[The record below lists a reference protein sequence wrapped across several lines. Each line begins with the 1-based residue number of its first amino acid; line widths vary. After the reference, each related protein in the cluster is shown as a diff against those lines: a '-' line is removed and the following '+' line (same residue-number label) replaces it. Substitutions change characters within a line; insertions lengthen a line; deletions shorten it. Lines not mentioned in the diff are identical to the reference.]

1 MQAVMQVTF
10 REFRAED
17 AEAFR
22 TLNEQWIAKYFGF
35 EEKDLKVLNDPERHI
50 LQPGGHIYFAHLD
63 GEIAGCCA
71 LIVNG
76 EQSYELAKMAV
87 REDLRNQG
95 IGKALLA
102 HVIEAA
108 RSLRAH
114 KLTLGTNSRLT
125 NAIHLYESVGFQRLD
140 PAQLESSPYKRAD
153 VFMEM
158 VL

>member
-1 MQAVMQVTF
+1 MQATMQITF
-10 REFRAED
+10 REFRAGD

-22 TLNEQWIAKYFGF
+22 ALNEQWIGKYFGL
-35 EEKDLKVLNDPERHI
+35 EEEDLKVLNNPGKHI
-50 LQPGGHIYFAHLD
+50 LQPGGRIYFTQLD
-63 GEIAGCCA
+63 GEVAGCCA

-76 EQSYELAKMAV
+76 ERSYELAKMAV

-140 PAQLESSPYKRAD
+140 PATLEPSPYKRAD

-158 VL
+158 EL

>member
-1 MQAVMQVTF
+1 MQATMQITF
-10 REFRAED
+10 REFCAGD

-22 TLNEQWIAKYFGF
+22 ALNEQWIAKYFGF
-35 EEKDLKVLNDPERHI
+35 EEADLKVLADPEKHI
-50 LQPGGHIYFAHLD
+50 LQPGGRIYFATLD

-95 IGKALLA
+95 IGKALLVY
-102 HVIEAA
+102 VIDAA
-108 RSLRAH
+108 RSLRAR
-114 KLTLGTNSRLT
+114 KLTLGTNSKLT
-125 NAIHLYESVGFQRLD
+125 NAIHLYESMGFQPLD
-140 PAQLESSPYKRAD
+140 PAKLEPSPYKRAD

-158 VL
+158 LL

>member
-1 MQAVMQVTF
+1 MQATLQITF
-10 REFRAED
+10 REFRAGD
-17 AEAFR
+17 AAAFR
-22 TLNEQWIAKYFGF
+22 ALNEQWIAKYFAF
-35 EEKDLKVLNDPERHI
+35 EGEDLRVLNDPEKHI
-50 LQPGGHIYFAHLD
+50 LQPGGRIYFASLD

-76 EQSYELAKMAV
+76 ERSYELAKMAV

-95 IGKALLA
+95 IGKALLVR
-102 HVIEAA
+102 VIDAA

-125 NAIHLYESVGFQRLD
+125 NAIHLYESMGFRRLD
-140 PAQLESSPYKRAD
+140 PTTLEPSPYKRAD

-158 VL
+158 LL

>member
-1 MQAVMQVTF
+1 MQATLQITF
-10 REFRAED
+10 REFHPGD

-22 TLNEQWIAKYFGF
+22 SLNEQWIGKYFGF
-35 EEKDLKVLNDPERHI
+35 EEEDVRVLTHPETHI
-50 LQPGGHIYFAHLD
+50 LQPGGRIYFATLD
-63 GEIAGCCA
+63 GETAGCCA

-102 HVIEAA
+102 HVIDAA
-108 RSLRAH
+108 RALRAR
-114 KLTLGTNSRLT
+114 KLTLGTNSKLT
-125 NAIHLYESVGFQRLD
+125 NAIHLYESVGFERQD
-140 PAQLESSPYKRAD
+140 PAKLEPSPYKRAD

-158 VL
+158 LL

>member
-10 REFRAED
+10 REFRAGD
-17 AEAFR
+17 AEVFR
-22 TLNEQWIAKYFGF
+22 TLNEHWIGKYFRI
-35 EEKDLKVLNDPERHI
+35 EEADVKVLTDPEKHI
-50 LQPGGHIYFAHLD
+50 LQPGGRIYFATLEN
-63 GEIAGCCA
+63 EIAGCCA

-76 EQSYELAKMAV
+76 ERSYELAKMAV

-102 HVIEAA
+102 HVIHAA
-108 RSLRAH
+108 RILGAR
-114 KLTLGTNSRLT
+114 KLTLGTNSKLT

-140 PAQLESSPYKRAD
+140 PATLGPSPYKRAD

-158 VL
+158 LL

>member
-1 MQAVMQVTF
+1 MQAVMQITF
-10 REFRAED
+10 REFRAGD

-22 TLNEQWIAKYFGF
+22 TLNEQWIGKYFGF
-35 EEKDLKVLNDPERHI
+35 EPEDIKVLTDPGEHI
-50 LQPGGHIYFAHLD
+50 LQPGGRICFATLD
-63 GEIAGCCA
+63 GEIAGCAA

-76 EQSYELAKMAV
+76 ERSYELAKMAV

-102 HVIEAA
+102 HVIDAA
-108 RSLRAH
+108 RTLRAR

-140 PAQLESSPYKRAD
+140 PAKLEPSPYKRAD

-158 VL
+158 LL

>member
-1 MQAVMQVTF
+1 MQATLQITF
-10 REFRAED
+10 REYRPGD

-22 TLNEQWIAKYFGF
+22 WLNEQWIGKYFGL
-35 EEKDLKVLNDPERHI
+35 EEEDVKVLTHPESQI
-50 LQPGGHIYFAHLD
+50 LQSGGRIYFATLD

-71 LIVNG
+71 LILNG

-102 HVIEAA
+102 HVIDAA
-108 RSLRAH
+108 RSLRAR
-114 KLTLGTNSRLT
+114 KLTLGTNSKLT

-140 PAQLESSPYKRAD
+140 PAKLEPSPYKRAD

-158 VL
+158 LL

>member
-10 REFRAED
+10 HEFRAGD

-22 TLNEQWIAKYFGF
+22 MLNEQWIAKYFAF
-35 EEKDLKVLNDPERHI
+35 EEEDLKVLNDPEKHI
-50 LQPGGHIYFAHLD
+50 LEPGGRIYFASLD

-95 IGKALLA
+95 IGKALLV
-102 HVIEAA
+102 HVIDAA
-108 RSLRAH
+108 RSLRAR

-125 NAIHLYESVGFQRLD
+125 NAIHLYESIGFRRLD
-140 PAQLESSPYKRAD
+140 PATMEPSHYERAD

-158 VL
+158 LL